1 MRSIPPPHGTDT
13 DSSGGRSLPRRW
25 FRRPTLHGTA
35 KAGVIVALAIV
46 STVVLVIP
54 AVFTV
59 VPISPEAEAITL
71 CVPGIGPLQRFTD
84 DLRGEREE
92 LVYIHEGVHAAQ
104 CRSFGAT
111 WFNHRVTTP
120 QGRLTLE
127 AQALCAE
134 AAVLSIRGADRERLS
149 DQAVEALASEYFSDS
164 DLGRR
169 EIVDAVD
176 SACGPALRSGPA
188 SSD

>member
-1 MRSIPPPHGTDT
+1 
-13 DSSGGRSLPRRW
+13 
-25 FRRPTLHGTA
+25 
-35 KAGVIVALAIV
+35 
-46 STVVLVIP
+46 
-54 AVFTV
+54 
-59 VPISPEAEAITL
+59 
-71 CVPGIGPLQRFTD
+71 
-84 DLRGEREE
+84 
-92 LVYIHEGVHAAQ
+92 
-104 CRSFGAT
+104 
-111 WFNHRVTTP
+111 VTTP